1 MNTQLDYINDLLE
14 KDSELRDKIRDEV
27 HDLDKKTRVMAGI
40 LNKLHS
46 TPPDKVAPLLDSV
59 RPIIQS
65 CQKNSSALAEI
76 IPPNQFWRW
85 KDMWSFS
92 LRNAIFSAALVE
104 YMTSR
109 TLISLEQVSATL
121 GIDDAWK
128 DKFALT
134 AEDYLHAL
142 ITLVNELSRLAVNSV
157 TMGDFDEP
165 LKISTF
171 VKDVFAGF
179 SMLNLKN
186 DTLRRR
192 YDSLKYDLKKI
203 EEVVYDISLR
213 NLHGAKAQEVT
224 PDPTKSSE

>member
-1 MNTQLDYINDLLE
+1 MFVISFHAVSFLTEVQ
-14 KDSELRDKIRDEV
+14 KIRDEV

-46 TPPDKVAPLLDSV
+46 TPPDKGAYFCDFGTPASELRAVAPLLDSV

-121 GIDDAWK
+121 GSES
-128 DKFALT
+128 FCSG
-134 AEDYLHAL
+134 E
-142 ITLVNELSRLAVNSV
+142 NEFTQA
-157 TMGDFDEP
+157 M
-165 LKISTF
+165 
-171 VKDVFAGF
+171 
-179 SMLNLKN
+179 
-186 DTLRRR
+186 R
-192 YDSLKYDLKKI
+192 YS
-203 EEVVYDISLR
+203 
-213 NLHGAKAQEVT
+213 
-224 PDPTKSSE
+224 